1 MSRRLRVGILFG
13 GKSAEHEVSILS
25 ARNVMLALDPAR
37 FEPVLIGIDKGGRWL
52 LQEAELLLSAE
63 GDPRLL
69 RLASGAAEAT
79 IVPVPSGDTNIDVV
93 FPVLHGPLGED
104 GTVQGLLELADLP
117 YVGAGVLGSAVGMD
131 KDVMKRLLAQAGVPV
146 AAFRTLRAAEF
157 RRDPAA
163 ACARAAE
170 LGFPL
175 FTKPANLGSSV
186 GVRRVARAEDLPAA
200 LAEAFTYDVKALAE
214 AAVTGREI
222 ECSVLGD
229 DDPIASVPGEI
240 VVTHRDGFY
249 SYEAKYVDE
258 DGAALEIPA
267 RLTPVEIAAV
277 RALAIRAFQVLE
289 CSGMARVDFFLQP
302 DGTLLVNEINT
313 IPGFTAIS
321 MYPKLWEQSGIPP
334 RELVTRLIDLALA
347 RKQRQRA
354 LKTGF

>member
-52 LQEAELLLSAE
+52 LQEAELLLSAK

-79 IVPVPSGDTNIDVV
+79 IVPVPSGEANVDVV
-93 FPVLHGPLGED
+93 FPVLHGPFGED

-146 AAFRTLRAAEF
+146 AAFRTLRAADF
-157 RRDPAA
+157 RRDPLATS
-163 ACARAAE
+163 ARAAE

-200 LAEAFTYDVKALAE
+200 LAEAFAYDVKALAE

-267 RLTPVEIAAV
+267 RLTPVEVAAV

-289 CSGMARVDFFLQP
+289 CSGMARVDFFLRP

-334 RELVTRLIDLALA
+334 RELVTRLIDIALA
-347 RKQRQRA
+347 RKRRQRA
-354 LKTGF
+354 LKTVF